1 MEGKGVLGRTLPVS
15 LLGAALPASKAD
27 LKVILSIL
35 GEGEQEYEQ
44 EQEAAGVRVRA
55 GGREQEYEYD

>member
-35 GEGEQEYEQ
+35 GEGEQEYEY
-44 EQEAAGVRVRA
+44 EQEGESRSTSMIRRERV
-55 GGREQEYEYD
+55 EST

>member
-35 GEGEQEYEQ
+35 GEGEQAYEYEQ
-44 EQEAAGVRVRA
+44 EGESRSTSMIRRERV
-55 GGREQEYEYD
+55 EST